1 MVIGDRYKT
10 FYRKET
16 SYIMRKKTIISDGNG
31 KTISKKIMM
40 LDKITDIKILSNN
53 IAWKIIELLSSKAM
67 YPAQVAKELKLYD
80 QTVYYYIRKLAKIGA
95 IEQVGTRLIRGGT
108 ARLYST
114 SSPSFGLELEGNG
127 EKLESSNYTKDEK
140 RKNIPHILK
149 EFYENNSFSGLIVVG
164 APDPHGPYKSSSRD
178 GHYAVHLSFYLGTL
192 SESYTSGFI
201 VKLDVD
207 AKAEKDIDNRNLILI
222 GGPGTNIVTSEFN
235 RYLQI
240 KFNEDNYWSGLTD
253 QSGRIFNM
261 DNHGLIAKISNPY
274 NKDKKILI
282 LAGVRSIGT
291 KASVIA
297 LTNYGNKISDNS
309 SSNNQL
315 ALVVQG
321 FDMNADGKID
331 HVDIVS

>member
-1 MVIGDRYKT
+1 M
-10 FYRKET
+10 
-16 SYIMRKKTIISDGNG
+16 KKKIIISDENGN
-31 KTISKKIMM
+31 TISKKILMFENV
-40 LDKITDIKILSNN
+40 TDIKILSNN
-53 IAWKIIELLSSKAM
+53 IAWKIIELLSSKDM
-67 YPAQVAKELKLYD
+67 YPAQVAKELNIYD
-80 QTVYYYIRKLAKIGA
+80 QTVYYYIRKLARIGA

-108 ARLYST
+108 ARLYSA
-114 SSPSFGLELEGNG
+114 SSPSFGLELEGKA
-127 EKLESSNYTKDEK
+127 EKLESSNYIKVEM
-140 RKNIPHILK
+140 RKNIPYILK

-192 SESYTSGFI
+192 SESSTSGFI

-261 DNHGLIAKISNPY
+261 DNHGLIAKINNPY

-291 KASVIA
+291 KAAVIA
-297 LTNYGNKISDNS
+297 LTNYGSKIYDNS
-309 SSNNQL
+309 STDNQL

>member
-1 MVIGDRYKT
+1 
-10 FYRKET
+10 
-16 SYIMRKKTIISDGNG
+16 MRKKTIISYGNDN
-31 KTISKKIMM
+31 TISKKILM
-40 LDKITDIKILSNN
+40 LENVTDIKILSNN
-53 IAWKIIELLSSKAM
+53 IAWKIIEILSSKPM
-67 YPAQVAKELKLYD
+67 YPAEVAKELKLYD
-80 QTVYYYIRKLAKIGA
+80 QTVYYYIRKLARIGA

-108 ARLYST
+108 ARLYSA
-114 SSPSFGLELEGNG
+114 SSPSFGLELQGNA
-127 EKLESSNYTKDEK
+127 EKLESPNYTKYEK
-140 RKNIPHILK
+140 RKNIPDILK
-149 EFYENNSFSGLIVVG
+149 EFYENNCFSGLIVVG

-261 DNHGLIAKISNPY
+261 DNHGLIAKINNPY

-309 SSNNQL
+309 STDNQL

>member
-1 MVIGDRYKT
+1 L
-10 FYRKET
+10 
-16 SYIMRKKTIISDGNG
+16 KKKIIISDENGN
-31 KTISKKIMM
+31 TISKKILMFENV
-40 LDKITDIKILSNN
+40 TDIKILSNN
-53 IAWKIIELLSSKAM
+53 IAWKIIELLSSKDM
-67 YPAQVAKELKLYD
+67 YPAQVAKELNLYD
-80 QTVYYYIRKLAKIGA
+80 QTVYYYIRKLARIGA

-108 ARLYST
+108 ARLYSA
-114 SSPSFGLELEGNG
+114 SSPSFGLELEGKA
-127 EKLESSNYTKDEK
+127 EKLESSNYIKVEM
-140 RKNIPHILK
+140 RKNIPYILK

-192 SESYTSGFI
+192 SESSTSGFI

-261 DNHGLIAKISNPY
+261 DNHGLIAKINNPY

-291 KASVIA
+291 KAAVIA
-297 LTNYGNKISDNS
+297 LTNYGSKIYDNS
-309 SSNNQL
+309 STDNQL

>member
-1 MVIGDRYKT
+1 
-10 FYRKET
+10 
-16 SYIMRKKTIISDGNG
+16 MRKKTIISDGNG
-31 KTISKKIMM
+31 QTISKKIMM
-40 LDKITDIKILSNN
+40 FDNIIDIKILSNN

-127 EKLESSNYTKDEK
+127 ENLESSNYAKEEK

-192 SESYTSGFI
+192 SEPYTSGFI

-297 LTNYGNKISDNS
+297 LTNYGNKIFDNS
-309 SSNNQL
+309 SSNNEL

>member
-1 MVIGDRYKT
+1 
-10 FYRKET
+10 
-16 SYIMRKKTIISDGNG
+16 MRKKTIISDGNG
-31 KTISKKIMM
+31 NPLSKKILIFENINDM
-40 LDKITDIKILSNN
+40 KILSNN
-53 IAWKIIELLSSKAM
+53 IAWKIVELLSSSAM
-67 YPAQVAKELKLYD
+67 YPAQIAKELKLYD
-80 QTVYYYIRKLAKIGA
+80 QTVYYYIRKLARIGA
-95 IEQVGTRLIRGGT
+95 IEQVGTCLIRGGT

-114 SSPSFGLELEGNG
+114 SSPSFGLEIEGNE
-127 EKLESSNYTKDEK
+127 EKLESSNYIKDEK
-140 RKNIPHILK
+140 RKNIPFILK

-192 SESYTSGFI
+192 AESYTSGFI

-261 DNHGLIAKISNPY
+261 DNHGLIAKINNPY

-297 LTNYGNKISDNS
+297 LTDYGNQI
-309 SSNNQL
+309 SNNSLSDDQL

>member
-1 MVIGDRYKT
+1 
-10 FYRKET
+10 
-16 SYIMRKKTIISDGNG
+16 
-31 KTISKKIMM
+31 M
-40 LDKITDIKILSNN
+40 LENVTDIKILSNN
-53 IAWKIIELLSSKAM
+53 IAWKIIELLSSKPM
-67 YPAQVAKELKLYD
+67 YPAEVAKELKLYD
-80 QTVYYYIRKLAKIGA
+80 QTVYYYIRKLARIGA

-108 ARLYST
+108 ARLFSA
-114 SSPSFGLELEGNG
+114 SSPSFGLELEGNA
-127 EKLESSNYTKDEK
+127 EKLESPNYTKYEK
-140 RKNIPHILK
+140 RKNIPDILK

-261 DNHGLIAKISNPY
+261 DNHGLIAKINNPY

-309 SSNNQL
+309 STDNQL

>member
-10 FYRKET
+10 FYRKKT

-40 LDKITDIKILSNN
+40 FDNITDIKILSNN

-114 SSPSFGLELEGNG
+114 SSPSFGLELEGKG

>member
-1 MVIGDRYKT
+1 MTGIKRFIVNLLRYK
-10 FYRKET
+10 
-16 SYIMRKKTIISDGNG
+16 MRKKTIISYGNG
-31 KTISKKIMM
+31 STTSKKILM
-40 LDKITDIKILSNN
+40 LENVTDIKILSNK

-80 QTVYYYIRKLAKIGA
+80 QTVYYYIRKLARIGA
-95 IEQVGTRLIRGGT
+95 LEQVGTRLIRGGT
-108 ARLYST
+108 ARLYSA
-114 SSPSFGLELEGNG
+114 SSPSFGLELEGNS
-127 EKLESSNYTKDEK
+127 EKLETPPNYTKDEK
-140 RKNIPHILK
+140 RKNIPDILK

-192 SESYTSGFI
+192 SESYTSEFI
-201 VKLDVD
+201 VKLDID

-261 DNHGLIAKISNPY
+261 DNHGLIAKINNPY

-309 SSNNQL
+309 STDNQL

>member
-1 MVIGDRYKT
+1 
-10 FYRKET
+10 
-16 SYIMRKKTIISDGNG
+16 MRKKTIISYGNDN
-31 KTISKKIMM
+31 TISKKILM
-40 LDKITDIKILSNN
+40 LENVTDIKILSNN
-53 IAWKIIELLSSKAM
+53 IAWKIIELLSSKPM
-67 YPAQVAKELKLYD
+67 YPAEVAKELKLYD
-80 QTVYYYIRKLAKIGA
+80 QTVYYYIRKLARIGA

-108 ARLYST
+108 ARLYSA
-114 SSPSFGLELEGNG
+114 SSHSFGLELEGNA
-127 EKLESSNYTKDEK
+127 EKLESPNYTKYEK
-140 RKNIPHILK
+140 RKNIPDILK

-261 DNHGLIAKISNPY
+261 DNHGLIAKINNPY

-309 SSNNQL
+309 STDNQL

>member
-1 MVIGDRYKT
+1 
-10 FYRKET
+10 
-16 SYIMRKKTIISDGNG
+16 MRKKTIISDGNG

-40 LDKITDIKILSNN
+40 FDNITDIKILSNN

-114 SSPSFGLELEGNG
+114 SSPSFGLEIEGNG
-127 EKLESSNYTKDEK
+127 EKFESSNYTKDEK

-149 EFYENNSFSGLIVVG
+149 DFYENNSFSGLIVVG

-192 SESYTSGFI
+192 SEPYTSGFI

-297 LTNYGNKISDNS
+297 LTNYGNKISNNS

>member
-1 MVIGDRYKT
+1 
-10 FYRKET
+10 
-16 SYIMRKKTIISDGNG
+16 MRKKTIISEGNG

-40 LDKITDIKILSNN
+40 FDNITDIKILSNN

-127 EKLESSNYTKDEK
+127 ENLESSNYAKEEK

-192 SESYTSGFI
+192 SEPYTSGFI

-297 LTNYGNKISDNS
+297 LTNYGNKIFDNS
-309 SSNNQL
+309 SSNNEL

>member
-1 MVIGDRYKT
+1 
-10 FYRKET
+10 
-16 SYIMRKKTIISDGNG
+16 MRKKTIISYGNDN
-31 KTISKKIMM
+31 TISKKILM
-40 LDKITDIKILSNN
+40 LENVTDIKILSNN
-53 IAWKIIELLSSKAM
+53 TAWKIIEILSSKPM
-67 YPAQVAKELKLYD
+67 YPAEVAKELKLYD
-80 QTVYYYIRKLAKIGA
+80 QTVYYYIRKLARIGA

-108 ARLYST
+108 ARLYSA
-114 SSPSFGLELEGNG
+114 SSPSFGLELQGNT
-127 EKLESSNYTKDEK
+127 EKLESPNYTKYEK
-140 RKNIPHILK
+140 RKNIPDILK

-261 DNHGLIAKISNPY
+261 DNHGLIAKINNPY

-309 SSNNQL
+309 STDNQL

>member
-1 MVIGDRYKT
+1 M
-10 FYRKET
+10 
-16 SYIMRKKTIISDGNG
+16 KKKIIISDENGN
-31 KTISKKIMM
+31 TISKKILMFENV
-40 LDKITDIKILSNN
+40 TDIKILSNN
-53 IAWKIIELLSSKAM
+53 IAWKIIELLSSKDM
-67 YPAQVAKELKLYD
+67 YPAQVAKELNLYD
-80 QTVYYYIRKLAKIGA
+80 QTVYYYIRKLARIGA

-108 ARLYST
+108 ARLYSA
-114 SSPSFGLELEGNG
+114 SSPSFGLELEGNA
-127 EKLESSNYTKDEK
+127 EKLESSNYIKVEM
-140 RKNIPHILK
+140 RKNIPYILK

-192 SESYTSGFI
+192 SESSTSRFI

-261 DNHGLIAKISNPY
+261 DNHGLIAKINNPY

-291 KASVIA
+291 KAAVIA
-297 LTNYGNKISDNS
+297 LTNYGSKIYDNS
-309 SSNNQL
+309 STDNQL

>member
-1 MVIGDRYKT
+1 M
-10 FYRKET
+10 
-16 SYIMRKKTIISDGNG
+16 KKRIIISDENGN
-31 KTISKKIMM
+31 TISKKILMFENV
-40 LDKITDIKILSNN
+40 TDIKILSNN
-53 IAWKIIELLSSKAM
+53 IAWKIIELLSSKDM
-67 YPAQVAKELKLYD
+67 YPAQVAKELNLYD
-80 QTVYYYIRKLAKIGA
+80 QTVYYYIRKLARIGA

-108 ARLYST
+108 ARLYSA
-114 SSPSFGLELEGNG
+114 SSPSFGLELEGKA
-127 EKLESSNYTKDEK
+127 EKLQSSNYIKVEM
-140 RKNIPHILK
+140 RKNIPYILK

-192 SESYTSGFI
+192 SESSTSGFI

-261 DNHGLIAKISNPY
+261 DNHGLIAKINNPY

-291 KASVIA
+291 KAAVIA
-297 LTNYGNKISDNS
+297 LTNYGSKIYDNS
-309 SSNNQL
+309 STDNQL

>member
-1 MVIGDRYKT
+1 M
-10 FYRKET
+10 
-16 SYIMRKKTIISDGNG
+16 KKKIIISDENGN
-31 KTISKKIMM
+31 TISKKILMFENV
-40 LDKITDIKILSNN
+40 TDIKILSNN
-53 IAWKIIELLSSKAM
+53 IAWKIIELLSAKDM
-67 YPAQVAKELKLYD
+67 YPAQVAKELNLYD
-80 QTVYYYIRKLAKIGA
+80 QTVYYYIRKLARIGA

-108 ARLYST
+108 ARLYSA
-114 SSPSFGLELEGNG
+114 SSPSFGLELEGKA
-127 EKLESSNYTKDEK
+127 EKLESSNYIKVEM
-140 RKNIPHILK
+140 RKNIPYILK

-192 SESYTSGFI
+192 SESSTSGFI

-261 DNHGLIAKISNPY
+261 DNHGLIAKINNPY

-291 KASVIA
+291 KAAVIA
-297 LTNYGNKISDNS
+297 LTNYGSKIYDNS
-309 SSNNQL
+309 STDNQL

>member
-1 MVIGDRYKT
+1 MTGINHFIVNLLRYK
-10 FYRKET
+10 
-16 SYIMRKKTIISDGNG
+16 MRKKTIISYGNG
-31 KTISKKIMM
+31 STTSKKILM
-40 LDKITDIKILSNN
+40 LENVTDIKILSNK

-80 QTVYYYIRKLAKIGA
+80 QTVYYYIRKLARIGA
-95 IEQVGTRLIRGGT
+95 LEQVGTRLIRGGT
-108 ARLYST
+108 ARLYSA
-114 SSPSFGLELEGNG
+114 SSPSFGLELEGNS
-127 EKLESSNYTKDEK
+127 EKLETPPNYTKDEK
-140 RKNIPHILK
+140 RKNIPDILK

-192 SESYTSGFI
+192 SESYTSEFI

-261 DNHGLIAKISNPY
+261 DNHGLIAKINNPY

-309 SSNNQL
+309 STDNQL

>member
-1 MVIGDRYKT
+1 
-10 FYRKET
+10 
-16 SYIMRKKTIISDGNG
+16 MRKKTIIYDRNGN
-31 KTISKKIMM
+31 TISKKI
-40 LDKITDIKILSNN
+40 LIFDNVTDMKILSNN

-67 YPAQVAKELKLYD
+67 YPAQVARELKLYD
-80 QTVYYYIRKLAKIGA
+80 QTVYYYIRKLVRIGA
-95 IEQVGTRLIRGGT
+95 LEQVGTSLIKGGT

-114 SSPSFGLELEGNG
+114 SSPSFGLELEGDV
-127 EKLESSNYTKDEK
+127 EKFESSHYTKNER
-140 RKNIPHILK
+140 RKNIPDILK

-192 SESYTSGFI
+192 SDSSTTSGFI

-207 AKAEKDIDNRNLILI
+207 AKAEKDIDNKNLILI
-222 GGPGTNIVTSEFN
+222 GGPGTNIVSSEFN
-235 RYLQI
+235 KYLRI

-253 QSGRIFNM
+253 QSVRIYNM
-261 DNHGLIAKISNPY
+261 DNHGLIAKINNPY

-297 LTNYGNKISDNS
+297 LTNYGNKIYSNS
-309 SSNNQL
+309 SSEDQL

>member
-1 MVIGDRYKT
+1 
-10 FYRKET
+10 
-16 SYIMRKKTIISDGNG
+16 
-31 KTISKKIMM
+31 
-40 LDKITDIKILSNN
+40 
-53 IAWKIIELLSSKAM
+53 
-67 YPAQVAKELKLYD
+67 
-80 QTVYYYIRKLAKIGA
+80 
-95 IEQVGTRLIRGGT
+95 LIRGGT

-114 SSPSFGLELEGNG
+114 SSPSFGLEIEGNG
-127 EKLESSNYTKDEK
+127 EKFESSNYTKDEK

-149 EFYENNSFSGLIVVG
+149 DFYENNSFSGLIVVG

>member
-16 SYIMRKKTIISDGNG
+16 SYSMRKKTIISDGNG
-31 KTISKKIMM
+31 KTTSKKIMM
-40 LDKITDIKILSNN
+40 FDNITDIKILSNN
-53 IAWKIIELLSSKAM
+53 IAWKIIELLSSKPM

-140 RKNIPHILK
+140 RKNIPPILK

-178 GHYAVHLSFYLGTL
+178 GHYAVHLGFYLGTL
-192 SESYTSGFI
+192 SEPYSSGFI

>member
-1 MVIGDRYKT
+1 M
-10 FYRKET
+10 
-16 SYIMRKKTIISDGNG
+16 KKKIIISDENGN
-31 KTISKKIMM
+31 TISKKILMFENV
-40 LDKITDIKILSNN
+40 TDIKILSNN
-53 IAWKIIELLSSKAM
+53 IAWKIIELLSSKDM
-67 YPAQVAKELKLYD
+67 YPAQVAKELNIYD
-80 QTVYYYIRKLAKIGA
+80 QTVYYYIRKLARIGA

-108 ARLYST
+108 ARLYSA
-114 SSPSFGLELEGNG
+114 SSPSFGLELEGKA
-127 EKLESSNYTKDEK
+127 EKLESSNYIKVEK
-140 RKNIPHILK
+140 RKNIPYILK

-192 SESYTSGFI
+192 SESSTSGFI

-261 DNHGLIAKISNPY
+261 DNHGLIAKINNPY

-291 KASVIA
+291 KAAVIA
-297 LTNYGNKISDNS
+297 LTNYGSKIYDNS
-309 SSNNQL
+309 STDNQL

>member
-1 MVIGDRYKT
+1 
-10 FYRKET
+10 
-16 SYIMRKKTIISDGNG
+16 MRKKTIISYGNG
-31 KTISKKIMM
+31 NTISKKILM
-40 LDKITDIKILSNN
+40 LENVTDIKILSNN
-53 IAWKIIELLSSKAM
+53 IAWKIIELLSSKPM
-67 YPAQVAKELKLYD
+67 YPAEVAKELKLYD
-80 QTVYYYIRKLAKIGA
+80 QTVYYYIRKLARIGA

-108 ARLYST
+108 ARLFSA
-114 SSPSFGLELEGNG
+114 SSPSFGLELEGNA
-127 EKLESSNYTKDEK
+127 EKLESPNYTKYEK
-140 RKNIPHILK
+140 RKNIPDILK

-261 DNHGLIAKISNPY
+261 DNHGLIAKINNPY

-282 LAGVRSIGT
+282 IPGVRRIGT
-291 KASVIA
+291 NASVIA
-297 LTNYGNKISDNS
+297 LTNYGNKISDNFS
-309 SSNNQL
+309 TDNQL

>member
-1 MVIGDRYKT
+1 M
-10 FYRKET
+10 
-16 SYIMRKKTIISDGNG
+16 KKKIIISDENGN
-31 KTISKKIMM
+31 TISKKILMFENV
-40 LDKITDIKILSNN
+40 TDIKILSNN
-53 IAWKIIELLSSKAM
+53 IAWKIIELLSSKDM
-67 YPAQVAKELKLYD
+67 YPAQVAKELNLYD
-80 QTVYYYIRKLAKIGA
+80 QTVYYYIRKLARIGA

-108 ARLYST
+108 ARLYSA
-114 SSPSFGLELEGNG
+114 SSPSFGLELEGKA
-127 EKLESSNYTKDEK
+127 EKLESSNYIKVEK
-140 RKNIPHILK
+140 RKNIPYILK

-192 SESYTSGFI
+192 SESSTSGFI

-207 AKAEKDIDNRNLILI
+207 AKAEKDIDNKNLILI

-235 RYLQI
+235 KYLQI

-261 DNHGLIAKISNPY
+261 DNHGLIAKINNPY

-291 KASVIA
+291 KAAVIA
-297 LTNYGNKISDNS
+297 LTNYGSKIYDNS
-309 SSNNQL
+309 STDNQL

>member
-1 MVIGDRYKT
+1 MTGIKHFIVNLLRYK
-10 FYRKET
+10 
-16 SYIMRKKTIISDGNG
+16 MRKKTIISYGNG
-31 KTISKKIMM
+31 STTSKKILM
-40 LDKITDIKILSNN
+40 LENVTDIKILSNK

-80 QTVYYYIRKLAKIGA
+80 QTVYYYIRKLARIGA
-95 IEQVGTRLIRGGT
+95 LEQVGTRLIRGGT
-108 ARLYST
+108 ARLYSA
-114 SSPSFGLELEGNG
+114 SSPSFGLELEGNS
-127 EKLESSNYTKDEK
+127 EKLETPPNYTKDEK
-140 RKNIPHILK
+140 RKNIPDILK

-192 SESYTSGFI
+192 SESYTSEFI

-261 DNHGLIAKISNPY
+261 DNHGLIAKINNPY

-309 SSNNQL
+309 STDNQL

>member
-1 MVIGDRYKT
+1 
-10 FYRKET
+10 
-16 SYIMRKKTIISDGNG
+16 MRKKTIISDGNG

-40 LDKITDIKILSNN
+40 FDNITDIKILSNN

-178 GHYAVHLSFYLGTL
+178 GHYAVHLRTL

>member
-1 MVIGDRYKT
+1 MKKKIVI
-10 FYRKET
+10 
-16 SYIMRKKTIISDGNG
+16 SNGNG
-31 KTISKKIMM
+31 STISKKILMF
-40 LDKITDIKILSNN
+40 DNITDIKILSNN

-192 SESYTSGFI
+192 CDALSGFI

-207 AKAEKDIDNRNLILI
+207 AKAEKDIDNINLILI

-235 RYLQI
+235 KYLPIQ
-240 KFNEDNYWSGLTD
+240 FNEDNYWSGLID
-253 QSGRIFNM
+253 KSGRIFNM
-261 DNHGLIAKISNPY
+261 DNHGLIAKINNPY
-274 NKDKKILI
+274 NKDKKILV

-291 KASVIA
+291 KAAVIA
-297 LTNYGNKISDNS
+297 LTNFGNKIFNKYMNDDE
-309 SSNNQL
+309 L

-321 FDMNADGKID
+321 FDMNSDGKID
-331 HVDIVS
+331 HVDIVRS